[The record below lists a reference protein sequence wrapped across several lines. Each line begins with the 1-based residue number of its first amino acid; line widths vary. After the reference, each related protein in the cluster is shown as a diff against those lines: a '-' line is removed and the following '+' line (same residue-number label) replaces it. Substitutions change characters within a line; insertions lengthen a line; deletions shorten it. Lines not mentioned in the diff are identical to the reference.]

1 MYRITVPATTANL
14 GPGYDVLG
22 MALSQY
28 SVFECEL
35 SDEIVIELDGLE
47 KEKLTIENN
56 LVINCMNKLFEKIG
70 KYPSGYHIK
79 ITNGV
84 PLARGMGSSA
94 TAIIGGLL
102 SANALMDF
110 PLSKDAILE
119 LATEIEGH
127 PDNVAPAL
135 LGNLIVSTKID
146 NGEIV
151 YKSITPFD
159 ELMCVL
165 FIPDYEISTS
175 SSRSV
180 VPKSFEIRDA
190 VHNMSHLTLMIMGFM
205 TGDTNIISKTM
216 KDVIHEPYRK
226 SLILGFDELKKS
238 ALDAGAFGFALSGAG
253 STVIAFCDK
262 VDAERVSESLQETRN
277 MLGIAG
283 KVKKIEPCRNGAICE
298 KID

>member
-175 SSRSV
+175 SSRGV
-180 VPKSFEIRDA
+180 VPKSFEIKDA

-216 KDVIHEPYRK
+216 NDVIHEPYRK

-238 ALDAGAFGFALSGAG
+238 TLDAGAFGFALSGAG

-262 VDAERVSESLQETRN
+262 ADAERVSESLQETRN

>member
-1 MYRITVPATTANL
+1 MYKITVPATTANL

-22 MALSQY
+22 MALSLY

-110 PLSKDAILE
+110 PLSKDSILE

-146 NGEIV
+146 SGEIV
-151 YKSITPFD
+151 YKSIAPFD
-159 ELMCVL
+159 DLMCVL

-180 VPKSFEIRDA
+180 VPKSFEIKDV
-190 VHNMSHLTLMIMGFM
+190 VHNMSNLTLMIMGFM

-216 KDVIHEPYRK
+216 NDVIHEPYRK

-238 ALDAGAFGFALSGAG
+238 ALDSGAFGFALSGAG

-262 VDAERVSESLQETRN
+262 ADAERVSESLQETRN

-283 KVKKIEPCRNGAICE
+283 KVKKIEPCRNGSTCE